1 MKQPTRT
8 LPQAVKLFP
17 KSWSEVLNNTI
28 PDNFYNLTWEQ
39 KYKTYSDSHN
49 CVYYCSNKDG
59 KIFFGL
65 RAKTICR
72 SGNKFYPKIDWTNTI
87 VIDGR
92 KIFTNKL
99 SLIGLRKFLSIIGI
113 DLKFENNLP
122 ESLQTCLLKECVIAD
137 ILRKKVY
144 NEETLCRCVLSK
156 IYHLK
161 GFDWKLF
168 FKYKDCSNYLS
179 IPDLQ
184 SFTKDLVKSMSV
196 LVHDVH
202 YNPIYRDLLDSAI
215 QLNEVVDFTWSERR
229 MREEHQRQINELNRR
244 EIEEK
249 EQVPIFD
256 VCLDEP
262 HIHMLNTEKE
272 VFLEGTNM
280 HHCLYNCYW
289 NRIKRKDYI
298 AFHMFVPEDCTF
310 SFKILNDKVI
320 LDQAFLAYDKQI
332 SDITRAAI
340 VDFQNRNEADLYKLL
355 TGENKCDWPEEEID
369 LLY

>member
-8 LPQAVKLFP
+8 LSQAVKLFP

-28 PDNFYNLTWEQ
+28 PNNFYNLTWEQ

-49 CVYYCSNKDG
+49 CVYYCSNKDS

-72 SGNKFYPKIDWTNTI
+72 SGNKFYPKIEWTNTI

-92 KIFTNKL
+92 KISTNKL
-99 SLIGLRKFLSIIGI
+99 SLIGLCKFLSIIGI

-122 ESLQTCLLKECVIAD
+122 ESLQTYLLKECVIAD

-184 SFTKDLVKSMSV
+184 SFTKDLAKSMSV

-249 EQVPIFD
+249 EQVPVFNI
-256 VCLDEP
+256 VCTEP
-262 HIHMLNTEKE
+262 NIRLLNTEKE
-272 VFLEGTNM
+272 VFLEGTTM
-280 HHCLYNCYW
+280 HHCLYTNYW
-289 NRIKRKDYI
+289 NRIKAKNYI
-298 AFHMFVPEDCTF
+298 AFHMTAPENCTF
-310 SFKILNDKVI
+310 SFKKLNNEIVF
-320 LDQAFLAYDKQI
+320 DQAYCAYDKPVSDETKQI
-332 SDITRAAI
+332 IR
-340 VDFQNRNEADLYKLL
+340 DFLERTK
-355 TGENKCDWPEEEID
+355 KCLFAHLVNTVVNNPF
-369 LLY
+369 YF